1 MASWAPRMTAGN
13 RCVLVASTSTPYRKE
28 RPWRMPRPAKLG
40 RYPSSW
46 AARRIRARA
55 AVPTAVVPVLAP
67 DSTTEAAGTDTPA
80 RRATSRMVMV
90 TVGMGRTKGL
100 AGGAHGG

>member
-1 MASWAPRMTAGN
+1 
-13 RCVLVASTSTPYRKE
+13 
-28 RPWRMPRPAKLG
+28 MP
-40 RYPSSW
+40 
-46 AARRIRARA
+46 A

-90 TVGMGRTKGL
+90 TAGMGGYQGL
-100 AGGAHGG
+100 ASADTARELNV